1 MQGNNSPRFIFTPF
15 ALLSGQ
21 IYCWAI
27 SNILNFIFLTLVFG
41 WIQDWAK
48 ALSSVEGQKIIG
60 RKKTLYTL
68 YSSMSINLND
78 QKKKLQLGKQHK
90 FV

>member
-15 ALLSGQ
+15 ALFSGQ

-27 SNILNFIFLTLVFG
+27 SNIFNISIWVNSRLGEGTFKCRRAKNH
-41 WIQDWAK
+41 WAK
-48 ALSSVEGQKIIG
+48 KN
-60 RKKTLYTL
+60 LYTL